1 MRLRTWVP
9 MLMLVLVVLGLVV
22 ACGNGGGY

>member
-1 MRLRTWVP
+1 MRLRVWVP
-9 MLMLVLVVLGLVV
+9 MLMLVLVVLSLVV